1 MICVCIFYNL
11 GLRLEFLPVSCS
23 STVQLLMRV
32 QDITYLCVHV
42 ISLIFYAYP
51 HICVVAVRP
60 GYNTN
65 VTITSDGSNNTAHVV
80 CHNVTAPTS
89 GLAFINMTHLT
100 LNNLHFSHC
109 GGILSSE
116 SVSSINESRIY
127 FPPGQAAVLVFN
139 RCHHLTMHNV
149 SVDGRYYGYAVIAA
163 NVYGNVD
170 ISHVSVTDSLV
181 CTEQQVTSSVMCSGS
196 GLLFMFIDIENNVL
210 DESINSNHTLL
221 NNVLISNNANHY
233 PHINV
238 NPIALLQYGGSRVA
252 VFGAGGLTVLFN
264 VGTAYHNGRF
274 IIQYSGLHENY
285 GLSGG
290 CLIVYYNILG
300 LILPSFSFTTCFFS
314 KNAPVVENING
325 YGGGLAVY
333 VISSHSQVT
342 EVSKLNIT
350 FHEVEFIQHTA
361 LYGGGVYML
370 LPCSKY
376 IHTNVTFSTVLW
388 RNNEAK
394 AAGAVVY
401 IESDC
406 VSGKAESCMVDFIDM
421 KLYYNG
427 KNMIHQCRKLRWLTK
442 LSLLEF
448 TSIGRV
454 IFRNMSTPSTDVHD
468 SSSGPTVIATDTD
481 IVLRG
486 SIIFQDIRSVD
497 PVAFSLKELSHLII
511 EGPTIINF
519 LHPVTYP
526 YSSMITAL
534 GRPYGGYRD
543 CPLQFINHSKVNT
556 TAYDKDLYINC
567 ANLALGT
574 FFYKDLY
581 VIYSDG
587 FDKCDDQY
595 YSERVHLMG
604 TSIGLVS

>member
-1 MICVCIFYNL
+1 MSFIL
-11 GLRLEFLPVSCS
+11 LLALLL
-23 STVQLLMRV
+23 STSTSINAIAIHINVIGSTAENATSFGSLQY
-32 QDITYLCVHV
+32 YLCANG
-42 ISLIFYAYP
+42 ST
-51 HICVVAVRP
+51 AVTHHSILYLSSSSNHTILP
-60 GYNTN
+60 GHFCLLAHLSN

-80 CHNVTAPTS
+80 CHNATAPTS
-89 GLAFINMTHLT
+89 GLGFINMMHLT

-170 ISHVSVTDSLV
+170 ISDVSITDSIV
-181 CTEQQVTSSVMCSGS
+181 CTEQVTSSVMCSGS
-196 GLLFMFIDIENNVL
+196 GLLFMFIEIENGVL
-210 DESINSNHTLL
+210 DESRNSNHTLL
-221 NNVLISNNANHY
+221 HNVLISNNANHY

-350 FHEVEFIQHTA
+350 FHEVVFMQHTA

-427 KNMIHQCRKLRWLTK
+427 KNMIYQCMKLRLLTK

-454 IFRNMSTPSTDVHD
+454 IFRNMSTPSTDV
-468 SSSGPTVIATDTD
+468 
-481 IVLRG
+481 
-486 SIIFQDIRSVD
+486 
-497 PVAFSLKELSHLII
+497 
-511 EGPTIINF
+511 
-519 LHPVTYP
+519 
-526 YSSMITAL
+526 
-534 GRPYGGYRD
+534 
-543 CPLQFINHSKVNT
+543 LQ
-556 TAYDKDLYINC
+556 
-567 ANLALGT
+567 
-574 FFYKDLY
+574 
-581 VIYSDG
+581 
-587 FDKCDDQY
+587 
-595 YSERVHLMG
+595 
-604 TSIGLVS
+604 